1 MGLESIADSIK
12 LLATLTGVIMIAYAG
27 LMLTASKDPIFR
39 NQWKE
44 VILGVII
51 GLCIVYLAPII
62 SSVLSGGNYCG

>member
-1 MGLESIADSIK
+1 MGLQAIADSIK
-12 LLATLTGVIMIAYAG
+12 LLATLAGIVVIAYSG
-27 LMLTASKDPIFR
+27 LMLTTSKDPIGR

-62 SSVLSGGNYCG
+62 ASVFSGGNYCG

>member
-1 MGLESIADSIK
+1 MSLQAIADSIK
-12 LLATLTGVIMIAYAG
+12 LLATLAGIVVIAYSG
-27 LMLTASKDPIFR
+27 LMLTASKDPMAR

-62 SSVLSGGNYCG
+62 ASVFSGGNYCG